1 MENTSLTLLARLQQA
16 DDSEAWQ
23 RLFGI
28 YQPLLAIWLRKYEV
42 QPSDADDL
50 AQEVLA
56 TVSKDFAGFHHNG
69 RLGAFRTWLKAILL
83 NRLRTYW
90 RSRDRRP
97 PSIGGSSFE
106 ERLAQ
111 LEDPASAMSQLWNRQ
126 HDLHVLNRLLE
137 LSRPKFS
144 AETWEVFTRVAIQ
157 GERADLVAAE
167 TGISLNAVFI
177 AKSRVLSKLREEAA
191 GLVESSSKNFSAD
204 S

>member
-16 DDSEAWQ
+16 GDTEAWQ
-23 RLFGI
+23 RLYEL
-28 YQPLLAIWLRKYEV
+28 YQPLIIVWLKKYDV
-42 QPSDADDL
+42 QHSDADDL

-56 TVSKDFAGFHHNG
+56 TISKDLVSFSHNG
-69 RLGAFRTWLKAILL
+69 RMGAFRTWLRAILV
-83 NRLRTYW
+83 NRLRTFW
-90 RSRDRRP
+90 RDRDRRP
-97 PSIGGSSFE
+97 LTLGGSSIE

-111 LEDPASAMSQLWNRQ
+111 FEDPASAMSQLWDRQ

-144 AETWEVFTRVAIQ
+144 AETWEVFMRVAIN

-167 TGISLNAVFI
+167 TGISLNAVFV
-177 AKSRVLSKLREEAA
+177 AKSRVLSKLRDDAA
-191 GLVESSSKNFSAD
+191 GLVESSSKNFPAD